1 MDGKKNELNALKE
14 EFSVKCYRLIEE
26 GVENKAFKMKDVAAC
41 LGISSQV
48 ASKLVNPNDP
58 RTLTAFELFR
68 LSLLL
73 RKPLAEIIT
82 PNLYLTGDEL
92 DDQCLV
98 KAITAASGNDT
109 QVPTID
115 MDASGMPKKCRRCMQ
130 AVIQTVK
137 MLNREG

>member
-58 RTLTAFELFR
+58 RTLTSFELFR

-73 RKPLAEIIT
+73 RKPLTDILRI
-82 PNLYLTGDEL
+82 
-92 DDQCLV
+92 
-98 KAITAASGNDT
+98 
-109 QVPTID
+109 
-115 MDASGMPKKCRRCMQ
+115 
-130 AVIQTVK
+130 
-137 MLNREG
+137 LNQR